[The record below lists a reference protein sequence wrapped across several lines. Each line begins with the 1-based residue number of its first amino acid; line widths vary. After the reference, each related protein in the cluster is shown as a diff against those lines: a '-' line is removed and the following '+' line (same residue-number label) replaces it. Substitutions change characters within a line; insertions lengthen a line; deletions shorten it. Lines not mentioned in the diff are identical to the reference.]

1 MYDTSR
7 LKDLAISETG
17 FIFDPMS
24 GATFTANAAAVC
36 IIHALREGRRRGE
49 IIARLKNAFSTD
61 HADLDSDLGE
71 FIRLLV
77 QQGILPHDF
86 SLEPLDDGKPQK
98 SGDQSNKNGKHGKE
112 S

>member
-1 MYDTSR
+1 MTYDTSR

-24 GATFTANAAAVC
+24 GATFTVNAAGAC
-36 IIHALREGRRRGE
+36 IIQCLREGRRRSD
-49 IIARLKNAFSTD
+49 IIARLRNTFTVENS
-61 HADLDSDLGE
+61 DLDSDLGE

-77 QQGILPHDF
+77 QQGILSPDF
-86 SLEPLDDGKPQK
+86 SLEQPAAQPAQ
-98 SGDQSNKNGKHGKE
+98 E